1 MNHAAHETNGTHLPV
16 EQVARHADVHADP
29 VCPYCGSGVP
39 TSAGRIGHIGTRCPS
54 CKGLLD
60 ELSIHATRGHMGDWF
75 IRDEAS
81 PFRPGCSLA
90 TLRTMIDR
98 GRVTPTSVVRGPDT
112 EQFWH
117 LAGRVPRI
125 ARLMGICHECG
136 LHISPDSPE
145 CVSCGTQLVSM
156 HDAITEANWHAP
168 HAAAHEPNALA
179 AAVAAPSRTLAAELA
194 DSTVKRQMQ
203 REVQIWARRAGLS
216 IGIAAI
222 LFLTVI
228 ALATKDSWWSRIR
241 GASDASSNPPAVATP
256 TSATPPTAPAT
267 TPAEAPTTPAA
278 ATPETAQ
285 AADPASTLS
294 AEQAAQPEEKAP
306 PAPPRAGRDPKWDQ
320 VRALIATDSDESLQ
334 EAKVLLQ
341 QIIDTVGVARADEH
355 AQAIAMR
362 DWIERRLQTRE
373 LNALP

>member
-1 MNHAAHETNGTHLPV
+1 MNHAAHETNGTHPPV
-16 EQVARHADVHADP
+16 EQVARHADVQADP
-29 VCPYCGSGVP
+29 VCPYCGGGVP
-39 TSAGRIGHIGTRCPS
+39 TSAGRIGDIGTRCPS

-90 TLRTMIDR
+90 TLRAMIDR
-98 GRVTPTSVVRGPDT
+98 GRVMPTSVVRGPDT

-136 LHISPDSPE
+136 LHVSPDSLE
-145 CVSCGTQLVSM
+145 CASCGTQLVSM
-156 HDAITEANWHAP
+156 HDAITEPSWHAP
-168 HAAAHEPNALA
+168 HGAAHEPNALA
-179 AAVAAPSRTLAAELA
+179 AAVAAPARTLAAELA

-203 REVQIWARRAGLS
+203 REVQTWARRAGLS

-228 ALATKDSWWSRIR
+228 ALATKDTWWSRIR
-241 GASDASSNPPAVATP
+241 GDASTPNAAPAVATP
-256 TSATPPTAPAT
+256 TSPTPPPTTT
-267 TPAEAPTTPAA
+267 TPAVAPTTPSA
-278 ATPETAQ
+278 ATPETPQ
-285 AADPASTLS
+285 IPDPASTPS

-320 VRALIATDSDESLQ
+320 VRQLITTDSDESLQ

-341 QIIDTVGVARADEH
+341 QIIDTVGMARADEH